1 MRLSLDFDGTTNMI
15 QAYREGT
22 VIIGQQEIHE
32 SLIVSADTLLPWTPQ
47 QFAEMAPEHF
57 AMLAEHEPEM
67 VILGTGVRQVFPRPE
82 LLRPLLERGIGV
94 EVMDTG
100 AACRTYNIVVA
111 EGRRVIAA
119 LLMI

>member
-1 MRLSLDFDGTTNMI
+1 MRLSLDFNDGTNMI
-15 QAYREGT
+15 HAYQEGS
-22 VIIGQQEIHE
+22 VRVGQQEI
-32 SLIVSADTLLPWTPQ
+32 SASVLISARELRAWAPQ
-47 QFAEMAPEHF
+47 QFDQLAPEHF
-57 AMLAEHEPEM
+57 AELAEQAPEI
-67 VILGTGVRQVFPRPE
+67 VILGTGARQQFPAPA

-111 EGRRVIAA
+111 EGRQVIAA